1 MDFPTLLI
9 RDATKKNGFYKRVF
23 EHGHFNIKDAHEWG
37 YIITSEDIGK
47 QFDRKTWFAMF
58 YVIQMHILEYFV
70 IIDLIQVQIQKM
82 ILMVLCRKFLNNLI
96 SL

>member
-23 EHGHFNIKDAHEWG
+23 EHGHFNLKDVHEWG

-47 QFDRKTWFAMF
+47 LTGVNQ
-58 YVIQMHILEYFV
+58 
-70 IIDLIQVQIQKM
+70 
-82 ILMVLCRKFLNNLI
+82 
-96 SL
+96 